1 MSAHL
6 ASVSLPDLLRPKYNI
21 KVNGQ
26 KNRINMYELKSIYKT
41 LCFVISNLLMLFGIF
56 NMFEK
61 VISHTLPNYPT
72 SLW

>member
-1 MSAHL
+1 
-6 ASVSLPDLLRPKYNI
+6 
-21 KVNGQ
+21 
-26 KNRINMYELKSIYKT
+26 MYELKSIYKT